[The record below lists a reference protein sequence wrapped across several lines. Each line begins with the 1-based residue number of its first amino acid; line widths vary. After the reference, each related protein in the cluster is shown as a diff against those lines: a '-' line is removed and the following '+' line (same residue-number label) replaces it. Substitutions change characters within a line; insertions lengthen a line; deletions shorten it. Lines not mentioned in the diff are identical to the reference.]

1 MDTLAEVEDLPSS
14 QDLYRKHVG
23 ALLERLTA
31 SHGEW
36 TVHSVQL
43 LKFSVVLTQAGEP
56 QLHRPPQP
64 EPQDPALL
72 RVVFVCVTGSCYI
85 AQNGLQLVVLGSHG
99 FLYSLYSSDTSVLQ
113 QN

>member
-1 MDTLAEVEDLPSS
+1 MDTLAEVEDIPSS

-43 LKFSVVLTQAGEP
+43 LKFIVVLTQAGEP
-56 QLHRPPQP
+56 RATDLPK
-64 EPQDPALL
+64 AG
-72 RVVFVCVTGSCYI
+72 CSCTTLTI
-85 AQNGLQLVVLGSHG
+85 VSH
-99 FLYSLYSSDTSVLQ
+99 TTWP
-113 QN
+113 

>member
-1 MDTLAEVEDLPSS
+1 MDTLAEVEDIPSS

-43 LKFSVVLTQAGEP
+43 LKFIVVLTQAGEP
-56 QLHRPPQP
+56 RATDLPK
-64 EPQDPALL
+64 AG
-72 RVVFVCVTGSCYI
+72 C
-85 AQNGLQLVVLGSHG
+85 
-99 FLYSLYSSDTSVLQ
+99 SSPS
-113 QN
+113 